1 MTAELSHTAL
11 HSLGQ
16 AIAAALGTAWTLTP
30 LPEGCRWVELRHTEG
45 YGFHLHNSWPRGRP
59 TITGVWPHSA
69 TGESFAP
76 WGRPAKITVTPH
88 KTGRQIAHDITR
100 RFLPAYLPQ
109 WREQS
114 ARRDQREAYE
124 QQTHA
129 VGRRLALQVG
139 ADYHEDRR
147 CLYFHHGTITVSG
160 DEVTFNIRSV
170 TAPQAQRILAILV
183 APSVPIVLPDTATA
197 HLTETGIGA

>member
-1 MTAELSHTAL
+1 MTAELSHDAL
-11 HSLGQ
+11 HTVGQ
-16 AIAAALGTAWTLTP
+16 AIASALGTAWTLTP
-30 LPEGCRWVELRHTEG
+30 LPEGCRWVELRHTAG
-45 YGFHLHNSWPRGRP
+45 YGFHLGNSWPQGRL
-59 TITGVWPHSA
+59 TISGLWPHSA

-76 WGRPAKITVTPH
+76 WGQRAKITVTPR
-88 KTGRQIAHDITR
+88 KTGKQIANDITR
-100 RFLPAYLPQ
+100 RFLPLYLPQ

-124 QQTHA
+124 QHTHA

-160 DEVTFNIRSV
+160 EEVTLNICGVS
-170 TAPQAQRILAILV
+170 APQAQRILAILI
-183 APSVPIVLPDTATA
+183 APSVPVAVPDTAT
-197 HLTETGIGA
+197 